1 MPLEIPPSHGMLRGW
16 TITPGDRACPTP
28 PNAWPAFR
36 SASSSSGARWT
47 TPGRTINGSRSRSC
61 RARARFPSGSRSAA
75 ATAGSATSS
84 APRRWSCTA
93 RETEAYKVN
102 LSNDPPQVHILLRS
116 DEEDDAPHEIKLF
129 LVTASPY
136 EAQDYLDTE
145 DNMLLSVAM
154 PDDVIAWVQAFID
167 KHHVDEPFYKRK
179 RERYDP
185 NDVGFGRKPLPDGD
199 GGKGGSGRG

>member
-1 MPLEIPPSHGMLRGW
+1 MDHHAGRSRLPESTERMASLPVGVIVEWRALDNPWQDHQWIPVEVVPGAGAVPEWLEIGRGDGWVRYLIGTAPLELH
-16 TITPGDRACPTP
+16 RA
-28 PNAWPAFR
+28 
-36 SASSSSGARWT
+36 
-47 TPGRTINGSRSRSC
+47 
-61 RARARFPSGSRSAA
+61 
-75 ATAGSATSS
+75 
-84 APRRWSCTA
+84 
-93 RETEAYKVN
+93 ETEAYKVN

>member
-1 MPLEIPPSHGMLRGW
+1 MGTPVEVVPGAGAVPEWLEIGRGAGWVRYLIGTAPLELHR
-16 TITPGDRACPTP
+16 
-28 PNAWPAFR
+28 
-36 SASSSSGARWT
+36 
-47 TPGRTINGSRSRSC
+47 
-61 RARARFPSGSRSAA
+61 
-75 ATAGSATSS
+75 
-84 APRRWSCTA
+84 

-102 LSNDPPQVHILLRS
+102 LSNDPPQVYILLRS
-116 DEEDDAPHEIKLF
+116 DEDEDAPHEIKLF

-179 RERYDP
+179 RQPNDP